1 MQRVQTYAKADQKSF
16 LKSIAVCRCCREL
29 CGQYNVM
36 ISGAEI
42 QFRQINKKLYKRK
55 KSQIRITLKCNRLL
69 VCPRNFMK
77 ICSQLSAQ
85 RQTRKCGNY
94 VLPLNAARR
103 DSISNLT
110 SLEASNLSCR
120 QIQCRFI

>member
-42 QFRQINKKLYKRK
+42 QFRQINKK
-55 KSQIRITLKCNRLL
+55 N
-69 VCPRNFMK
+69 
-77 ICSQLSAQ
+77 
-85 RQTRKCGNY
+85 
-94 VLPLNAARR
+94 
-103 DSISNLT
+103 SISVKNP
-110 SLEASNLSCR
+110 
-120 QIQCRFI
+120 RFGSP